1 MSTTM
6 EIRKKAFKLYLN
18 GYRQDLKFRHGRD
31 GKIYEMWEKV
41 YKTFTKPMNQNF
53 YSNFTERL

>member
-1 MSTTM
+1 M
-6 EIRKKAFKLYLN
+6 EIRKKAFKLYLH